1 MLPTDVR
8 RPDASR
14 MLSGAVS
21 DGSEI
26 EIDPRRAA
34 ELAAAGATLV
44 DVREGYERDAGHI
57 EGSTHIE
64 LARVAASAGEIDR
77 ELPVVF
83 YCRVGARS
91 LMAASAFR
99 AAGYDAYTLGGGLL
113 AWVADGL
120 PLVPQGGRV
129 ADH

>member
-1 MLPTDVR
+1 
-8 RPDASR
+8 
-14 MLSGAVS
+14 MLSDSVS
-21 DGSEI
+21 EGSEI
-26 EIDPRRAA
+26 EVGPRRVA
-34 ELAAAGATLV
+34 ELAAGGATLV
-44 DVREGYERDAGHI
+44 DVREGYEREAGYI

-113 AWVADGL
+113 AWVDDGL
-120 PLVPQGGRV
+120 PIVPEGGRV

>member
-1 MLPTDVR
+1 
-8 RPDASR
+8 
-14 MLSGAVS
+14 VS

-34 ELAAAGATLV
+34 QLAADGATLI

-57 EGSTHIE
+57 EGSAHIE
-64 LARVAASAGEIDR
+64 LSQIAASADEIDR
-77 ELPVVF
+77 DRPVVF
-83 YCRVGARS
+83 YCRVGGRS

-113 AWVADGL
+113 GWVAAGL
-120 PLVPQGGRV
+120 PVAPEGGYV
-129 ADH
+129 AEH

>member
-1 MLPTDVR
+1 
-8 RPDASR
+8 
-14 MLSGAVS
+14 VS

-34 ELAAAGATLV
+34 ELAADGATV
-44 DVREGYERDAGHI
+44 IDVREGYEREAGHI

-64 LARVAASAGEIDR
+64 LARIPASADEIDR
-77 ELPVVF
+77 DRPVVF

-113 AWVADGL
+113 GWVAAGL
-120 PLVPQGGRV
+120 PIVPERGYV

>member
-1 MLPTDVR
+1 V
-8 RPDASR
+8 
-14 MLSGAVS
+14 SG
-21 DGSEI
+21 GSEI

-34 ELAAAGATLV
+34 ELAAQGATV
-44 DVREGYERDAGHI
+44 IDVREGYEREAGHI

-64 LARVAASAGEIDR
+64 LAQIAASASEIDR
-77 ELPVVF
+77 DRPVVF

-113 AWVADGL
+113 GWVAAGL
-120 PLVPQGGRV
+120 PVVPDGGYV

>member
-1 MLPTDVR
+1 ML
-8 RPDASR
+8 RP
-14 MLSGAVS
+14 LVS
-21 DGSEI
+21 TGSEI
-26 EIDPRRAA
+26 EIDPQRAA
-34 ELAAAGATLV
+34 ELAAAGATVV

-57 EGSTHIE
+57 EGSSHIE
-64 LARVAASAGEIDR
+64 LARVAASANEIDR
-77 ELPVVF
+77 EQPVVF

-113 AWVADGL
+113 AWVAEGL
-120 PLVPQGGRV
+120 PIVPDGGRV